1 MKSLAILRS
10 GRAVLSAGAL
20 ILLSAASL
28 VAQPAA
34 RVVSAVPGQRT
45 PQQLPPAG
53 KDGIPLTLD
62 QAVGYALAN
71 NQDLNVTVNAAEASQ
86 FFLFSNYG
94 IYDPLLQAFGTRAH
108 NEQSTASELSG
119 APVLK
124 SDTSDAGGQVSELTP
139 WGGTFTL
146 GFAGNRTKTN
156 SGFYQV
162 NPSFSAGLTA
172 SVNQPLL
179 RGFGQLAT
187 NWLIETSRNTRD
199 SAYQDF
205 VRSVQATVNATEQ
218 AYWDLAYAYDNLKV
232 KLEAKAI
239 AVELNRITKIKIDV
253 GSLAPIDVVQTEVN
267 IATAD
272 QDIINAE
279 GVIGLAQDQL
289 KRQLNFD
296 PTVWNA
302 AAIIPTDPVRVEE
315 QKFNLED
322 GMKTALSRR
331 PEIISQLYNVSSG
344 QIRYAYFRDQV
355 LPQLNLQ
362 ASYGNSGGPTVL
374 PDGTILNPGWG
385 GAVDTTFGRD
395 FNNWKVGLV
404 FSYPIFNRARE
415 GQRGRRQVQPG
426 NVEGAADGSRAEHHR
441 GRAQRPPR
449 DRHRRETDR
458 GRGQGARARRAQP
471 RRRTQEVRERH
482 DDRLRGLAA
491 ADQPLRRP
499 VARAERPRHLPQGRL
514 GVPQLDRRHPRLEGR
529 QDRGHAGNGAAG
541 DRAAGRSDAGRLRDL
556 PALFAVVPRQA
567 VMEAGAQ
574 ADTKPPGSDSAFGR
588 FVGVFVS
595 PVRTF
600 TAIAK
605 KPTWLVPLLLWT
617 ALSFLIGQLV
627 MTRMD
632 LEQGDPRRASSR
644 RARR

>member
-28 VAQPAA
+28 VAQPAD

-86 FFLFSNYG
+86 FFLFSNFG

-331 PEIISQLYNVSSG
+331 PEIISQLYTVSSG

-404 FSYPIFNRARE
+404 FSYPIFNRAAKGNE
-415 GQRGRRQVQPG
+415 G
-426 NVEGAADGSRAEHHR
+426 
-441 GRAQRPPR
+441 
-449 DRHRRETDR
+449 
-458 GRGQGARARRAQP
+458 
-471 RRRTQEVRERH
+471 
-482 DDRLRGLAA
+482 
-491 ADQPLRRP
+491 
-499 VARAERPRHLPQGRL
+499 VARYNLETSKAQLTVLEQNIIVDVRNAHRAIDTAEKQIVAAGKGRELAERNLDAARKKYENGMTT
-514 GVPQLDRRHPRLEGR
+514 GFEVSQLQTNL
-529 QDRGHAGNGAAG
+529 
-541 DRAAGRSDAGRLRDL
+541 SDARSRELNALVIYRKAVSAYHNSIADILDWKGVKIEGMPETAPPAIEPRGDL
-556 PALFAVVPRQA
+556 MQAAFATSPPSSLSSPAKQ
-567 VMEAGAQ
+567 
-574 ADTKPPGSDSAFGR
+574 
-588 FVGVFVS
+588 
-595 PVRTF
+595 
-600 TAIAK
+600 
-605 KPTWLVPLLLWT
+605 
-617 ALSFLIGQLV
+617 
-627 MTRMD
+627 
-632 LEQGDPRRASSR
+632 
-644 RARR
+644 

>member
-1 MKSLAILRS
+1 MKSLAIYRS

-20 ILLSAASL
+20 ILLSAAAL
-28 VAQPAA
+28 VAQPAP
-34 RVVSAVPGQRT
+34 VVSAVPGQRT

-108 NEQSTASELSG
+108 NEQPTASQLSG
-119 APVLK
+119 AAILK
-124 SDTSDAGGQVSELTP
+124 TDTSDAGAQVSQLIP

-146 GFAGNRTKTN
+146 GYAGNRTKTN
-156 SGFYQV
+156 SAFFDV
-162 NPSFSAGLTA
+162 NPSFSSGLTA

-179 RGFGQLAT
+179 RSFGQLAT
-187 NWLIETSRNTRD
+187 NWLIETARNSRD
-199 SAYQDF
+199 SSYQDF

-253 GSLAPIDVVQTEVN
+253 GSLAPIDIVQTEVN

-279 GVIGLAQDQL
+279 GTIGLAQDQL
-289 KRQLNFD
+289 MRQLNFD

-302 AAIIPTDPVRVEE
+302 APIIPTDPVRVEE
-315 QKFNLED
+315 QRFNLED
-322 GMKTALSRR
+322 GMKTALARR
-331 PEIISQLYNVSSG
+331 PEIISQQYTVASG
-344 QIRYAYFRDQV
+344 QIRYAYYRNQV

-362 ASYGNSGGPTVL
+362 ASYGNSGGATVL

-404 FSYPIFNRARE
+404 FSYPIFNRAAKGNE
-415 GQRGRRQVQPG
+415 G
-426 NVEGAADGSRAEHHR
+426 
-441 GRAQRPPR
+441 
-449 DRHRRETDR
+449 
-458 GRGQGARARRAQP
+458 
-471 RRRTQEVRERH
+471 
-482 DDRLRGLAA
+482 
-491 ADQPLRRP
+491 
-499 VARAERPRHLPQGRL
+499 VARYNLDTSKAQLTVIEQNIIVDVRNSHRAIDTAEKQIVAAGKGRELAERNLDAARKKYENGMTT
-514 GVPQLDRRHPRLEGR
+514 GFEVSQLQTNL
-529 QDRGHAGNGAAG
+529 
-541 DRAAGRSDAGRLRDL
+541 SDARSRELNALVIYRKAVAAYHNSIADILDWKGVKIEGMPEMTP
-556 PALFAVVPRQA
+556 PA
-567 VMEAGAQ
+567 
-574 ADTKPPGSDSAFGR
+574 T
-588 FVGVFVS
+588 
-595 PVRTF
+595 
-600 TAIAK
+600 
-605 KPTWLVPLLLWT
+605 
-617 ALSFLIGQLV
+617 
-627 MTRMD
+627 
-632 LEQGDPRRASSR
+632 DPRGDLIQAALATSPRSSLTPPSKP
-644 RARR
+644 

>member
-1 MKSLAILRS
+1 M
-10 GRAVLSAGAL
+10 
-20 ILLSAASL
+20 
-28 VAQPAA
+28 
-34 RVVSAVPGQRT
+34 
-45 PQQLPPAG
+45 
-53 KDGIPLTLD
+53 
-62 QAVGYALAN
+62 
-71 NQDLNVTVNAAEASQ
+71 
-86 FFLFSNYG
+86 
-94 IYDPLLQAFGTRAH
+94 
-108 NEQSTASELSG
+108 
-119 APVLK
+119 
-124 SDTSDAGGQVSELTP
+124 
-139 WGGTFTL
+139 
-146 GFAGNRTKTN
+146 
-156 SGFYQV
+156 

-331 PEIISQLYNVSSG
+331 PEIISQLYTVSSG

-404 FSYPIFNRARE
+404 FSYPIFNRAAKGNE
-415 GQRGRRQVQPG
+415 G
-426 NVEGAADGSRAEHHR
+426 
-441 GRAQRPPR
+441 
-449 DRHRRETDR
+449 
-458 GRGQGARARRAQP
+458 
-471 RRRTQEVRERH
+471 
-482 DDRLRGLAA
+482 
-491 ADQPLRRP
+491 
-499 VARAERPRHLPQGRL
+499 VARYNLETSKAQLTVLEQNIIVDVRNAHRAIDTAEKQIVAAGKGRELAERNLDAARKKYENGMTT
-514 GVPQLDRRHPRLEGR
+514 GFEVSQLQTNL
-529 QDRGHAGNGAAG
+529 
-541 DRAAGRSDAGRLRDL
+541 SDARSRELNALVIYRKAVSAYHNSIADILDWKGVKIEGMPETAPPAIEPRGDL
-556 PALFAVVPRQA
+556 I
-567 VMEAGAQ
+567 EAAFTTSPPSSLSAPG
-574 ADTKPPGSDSAFGR
+574 KP
-588 FVGVFVS
+588 
-595 PVRTF
+595 
-600 TAIAK
+600 
-605 KPTWLVPLLLWT
+605 
-617 ALSFLIGQLV
+617 
-627 MTRMD
+627 
-632 LEQGDPRRASSR
+632 
-644 RARR
+644 

>member
-1 MKSLAILRS
+1 MKSLAIFRS
-10 GRAVLSAGAL
+10 GRAFLSAGVL
-20 ILLSAASL
+20 TLLASAAL
-28 VAQPAA
+28 VAQPAP
-34 RVVSAVPGQRT
+34 VVSAIPGQRT

-53 KDGIPLTLD
+53 KEGIPLTLD
-62 QAVGYALAN
+62 QAIGYALAN

-86 FFLFSNYG
+86 FSLFSNYG
-94 IYDPLLQAFGTRAH
+94 IYDPLLQAFGDRVH
-108 NEQSTASELSG
+108 NEQPTASQLQG
-119 APVLK
+119 AAVLK
-124 SDTSDAGGQVSELTP
+124 TDTSDGGAQVGQLTP

-156 SGFYQV
+156 SQFFDV
-162 NPSFSAGLTA
+162 NPSFTAGLTA

-179 RGFGQLAT
+179 RNFGQMAT
-187 NWLIETSRNTRD
+187 NWLIETARNSRD

-296 PTVWNA
+296 PTAWNA
-302 AAIIPTDPVRVEE
+302 AAIIPTDAVRVEE
-315 QKFNLED
+315 QKFNLEE
-322 GMKTALSRR
+322 GMKTALVRR

-344 QIRYAYFRDQV
+344 QIRYAYFRNQV

-362 ASYGNSGGPTVL
+362 ASYGNNGGPTVL

-404 FSYPIFNRARE
+404 FSYPIFNRAARGNE
-415 GQRGRRQVQPG
+415 G
-426 NVEGAADGSRAEHHR
+426 
-441 GRAQRPPR
+441 
-449 DRHRRETDR
+449 
-458 GRGQGARARRAQP
+458 
-471 RRRTQEVRERH
+471 
-482 DDRLRGLAA
+482 
-491 ADQPLRRP
+491 
-499 VARAERPRHLPQGRL
+499 VARYNLETSKAQLTVIEQNIIVDVRNAHRAIDTAEKQIVAAGKGRELAERNLDAARKKYENGMTT
-514 GVPQLDRRHPRLEGR
+514 GFEVSQLQTNL
-529 QDRGHAGNGAAG
+529 
-541 DRAAGRSDAGRLRDL
+541 SDARSRELNALVIYRKAVAAYHNSIADILDWKGVKIEGMPDMAPPAIEPRGDL
-556 PALFAVVPRQA
+556 IDAAFQTTPRSSL
-567 VMEAGAQ
+567 
-574 ADTKPPGSDSAFGR
+574 TPPGT
-588 FVGVFVS
+588 
-595 PVRTF
+595 P
-600 TAIAK
+600 
-605 KPTWLVPLLLWT
+605 
-617 ALSFLIGQLV
+617 
-627 MTRMD
+627 
-632 LEQGDPRRASSR
+632 
-644 RARR
+644 